1 MAADRTVLPLNS
13 RIRVYGAGR
22 YSGDYTVEDTGVKVD
37 GHHIDLY
44 MPSLAEAKKFG
55 RQRVKVVVLHTAMMR
70 QVQPIRSKRLRQRP

>member
-1 MAADRTVLPLNS
+1 M
-13 RIRVYGAGR
+13 
-22 YSGDYTVEDTGVKVD
+22 EDTGVKVD